1 MDAEK
6 LVEVI
11 HNIDLRLSAH
21 TVLLTE
27 NSKDI
32 VEIRDTLKA
41 QNGRIGKDENELI
54 EIKTNCIGIQR
65 EKLNHQKEIDKK
77 TSRNRYII
85 TTLIAVVAILSAVLI
100 KTEKDT
106 KVPIQLIYDKTDSTF
121 VFPHLYI
128 KRGNESPFT
137 EVHKLFVDIK
147 KK

>member
-1 MDAEK
+1 VDAEK

-128 KRGNESPFT
+128 KRGNEAPFT